1 MRLLT
6 LSLSCL
12 FALALT
18 GCGQNAGAPAAKS
31 EKASAPKAA
40 SEAATP
46 ADPAFLLT
54 EQPADPVGVGT
65 AHKESKDEED
75 VTIVGRIGGS
85 TKPFIEGLAAF
96 TIVDPKLDP
105 CPDDEGCPT
114 PWDYCCT
121 KGSDL
126 KGNTALVKLV
136 SSDGTPVAKDARNL
150 LGVKEL
156 THVVVHG
163 KAKRDE
169 KGNLTVVAE
178 KVFVKK
184 D

>member
-12 FALALT
+12 FALVIA
-18 GCGQNAGAPAAKS
+18 GCGQNAGTPAAKTERTS
-31 EKASAPKAA
+31 KPTAA
-40 SEAATP
+40 TEVATP

-54 EQPADPVGVGT
+54 EQPADPVGVG
-65 AHKESKDEED
+65 AARKESKDEEE
-75 VTIVGRIGGS
+75 VTIIGRIGGS
-85 TKPFIEGLAAF
+85 TKPFIEGMAAF

-136 SSDGTPVAKDARNL
+136 SGDGTPVAKDARNL